1 MYIMPSTD
9 AHRMITNAINCR
21 DDADVKSVHRMHLEA
36 RTFLRE
42 NVNAT
47 PEQSD
52 LLEAV
57 NFIEEETGIVISERR
72 LLVML
77 SLFIE
82 ARAKLAVF
90 GFHDTEVKECLIDVV
105 FQYFAGFEAPTNG
118 ECENEGVDRQLL
130 LDHVRACA
138 RGEGYKVEEL

>member
-9 AHRMITNAINCR
+9 AHRMITDAINSR
-21 DDADVKSVHRMHLEA
+21 DDADVKSVHRMHIEA
-36 RTFLRE
+36 RTFLLE
-42 NVNAT
+42 NINAT

-57 NFIEEETGIVISERR
+57 QFIHEETGIIISEEV
-72 LLVML
+72 LLRIL
-77 SLFIE
+77 NLFSE
-82 ARAKLAVF
+82 TRTKLAVL

-105 FQYFAGFEAPTNG
+105 FQYFAGFTAPDNG
-118 ECENEGVDRQLL
+118 ECQKEGVDRDLL

-138 RGEGYKVEEL
+138 RGEGYEVDEL

>member
-9 AHRMITNAINCR
+9 AHRMITDAINCR
-21 DDADVKSVHRMHLEA
+21 DDADVKSVHRMHVEA
-36 RTFLRE
+36 RNFLLE
-42 NVNAT
+42 NINAT

-52 LLEAV
+52 LLEATL
-57 NFIEEETGIVISERR
+57 FIEEETGIVISEDR
-72 LLVML
+72 LLVIL
-77 SLFIE
+77 SLFSE
-82 ARAKLAVF
+82 TRTKLAVL
-90 GFHDTEVKECLIDVV
+90 GFHDTEVKECLIDVI

-118 ECENEGVDRQLL
+118 ECYKEGVDRQLL